1 MKKII
6 ILFFINSLFAAG
18 GGHQSPAYSFLHAIP
33 FIGIL
38 LSIAIIP
45 LINHHFWEH
54 NFGKISLFW
63 ALSFIIPF
71 YLLVHSFSV
80 VFEVLLHT
88 LTFEYIPFIFLLLAL
103 FTVSGGICLKGSL
116 VGTPILNLMLLA
128 LMLSLQKKFQ
138 RLVKKLVLHKSI
150 FQLIN
155 YLMVK
160 KAILE
165 MLF

>member
-6 ILFFINSLFAAG
+6 ILLFINSLFAAG
-18 GGHQSPAYSFLHAIP
+18 GGHQSPAYSLLHAIP
-33 FIGIL
+33 FVGIL

-128 LMLSLQKKFQ
+128 LSLIHISGP
-138 RLVKKLVLHKSI
+138 RD
-150 FQLIN
+150 
-155 YLMVK
+155 
-160 KAILE
+160 
-165 MLF
+165 